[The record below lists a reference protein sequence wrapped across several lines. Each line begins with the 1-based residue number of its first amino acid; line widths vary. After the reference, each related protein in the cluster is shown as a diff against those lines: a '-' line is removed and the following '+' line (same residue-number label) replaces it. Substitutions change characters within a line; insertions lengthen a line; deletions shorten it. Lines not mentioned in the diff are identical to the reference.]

1 MENKKIKMYGRSKQ
15 VIVEVPKPRKE
26 NKRLP
31 FNSALLLENH
41 FYNSSMSIAL
51 KNISKK

>member
-26 NKRLP
+26 TKRLP
-31 FNSALLLENH
+31 KEIKEWLRE
-41 FYNSSMSIAL
+41 IARQPYTI
-51 KNISKK
+51 KI